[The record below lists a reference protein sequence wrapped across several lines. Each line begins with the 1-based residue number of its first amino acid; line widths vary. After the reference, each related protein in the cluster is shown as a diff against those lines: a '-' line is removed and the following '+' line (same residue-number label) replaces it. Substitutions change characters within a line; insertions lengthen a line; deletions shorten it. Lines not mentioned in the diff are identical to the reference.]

1 MASSPELMQAAAR
14 YNIGGLVNRTDID
27 PSEILKGV
35 TPMPMIQPNRITSP
49 LDQNLGGGNPL
60 PLGMFQARKN
70 TTQHL
75 EDIGNSVGGIQED
88 VRRAGINMN
97 TASGNLDTARS
108 MLGIEEPS
116 GINQLTTTTG
126 LAEGG
131 PVQGYAE
138 GKYVNAG
145 FPATVDENPPTF
157 MGDVL
162 PFAGGVLKDV
172 VTGIP
177 GMARKA
183 VDITQSPTEFKE
195 TVTETVKEP
204 PSDGNL
210 PTVSGFTA
218 EGVDQ
223 EVKKFVDEDAI
234 KQAEKTGEAVISG
247 DVTPENVPP
256 ELEDA
261 LKKVQNPDASNPEK
275 TNAILGAA
283 GVEVPKGTKGKIAAM
298 KKLISEAYG
307 VDPARYDNLRSLNRA
322 MVGFAIAEGG
332 DIATALKQGAAGAA
346 KIEETQLARED
357 AITEAAVGQTF
368 AERNAALKAAA
379 KAPKTFLDTP
389 EGEAAV
395 KIYQDYLKSNLSE
408 ADARAKV
415 NEISPGLGDR
425 VAAAIAGG
433 VPSTTTKA
441 TEGVDVTQT
450 AGSDVRVQ
458 TREGADGK
466 TYRVYSDGRPPELVE

>member
-1 MASSPELMQAAAR
+1 MYNNIMNRDLFQRYARQPRPQAPAAPSGIMASSPELMQASMR
-14 YNIGGLVNRTDID
+14 YQQGGMVQPPVAQPRVNPQFRPDLMRFQD
-27 PSEILKGV
+27 
-35 TPMPMIQPNRITSP
+35 
-49 LDQNLGGGNPL
+49 GGG
-60 PLGMFQARKN
+60 
-70 TTQHL
+70 
-75 EDIGNSVGGIQED
+75 
-88 VRRAGINMN
+88 
-97 TASGNLDTARS
+97 
-108 MLGIEEPS
+108 
-116 GINQLTTTTG
+116 
-126 LAEGG
+126 
-131 PVQGYAE
+131 
-138 GKYVNAG
+138 
-145 FPATVDENPPTF
+145 VDANPPTF
-157 MGDVL
+157 MGDFV
-162 PFAGGVLKDV
+162 PYVGGVLKDV

-177 GMARKA
+177 DMARKA
-183 VDITQSPTEFKE
+183 IDITQTPTEFKE

-210 PTVSGFTA
+210 PTSFGFTA

-223 EVKKFVDEDAI
+223 EVKKFVDDDAI
-234 KQAEKTGEAVISG
+234 KQAEKAGEAVISG

-275 TNAILGAA
+275 AAAILGAA

-322 MVGFAIAEGG
+322 MVGFTIAEGG

-395 KIYQDYLKSNLSE
+395 KIYQDYLKANLSE

-441 TEGVDVTQT
+441 TEGVDISQT

-458 TREGADGK
+458 EVTQGGK
-466 TYRVYSDGRPPELVE
+466 KYRVYSDGRPAELVE

>member
-1 MASSPELMQAAAR
+1 MNRDLFQRYARQPRPQAPAAPSGIMASSPELMQASMR
-14 YNIGGLVNRTDID
+14 YQQGGMVQPPVAQPRVNPQFRPDLMRFQD
-27 PSEILKGV
+27 
-35 TPMPMIQPNRITSP
+35 
-49 LDQNLGGGNPL
+49 GGGVIPD
-60 PLGMFQARKN
+60 PMAGYSEMGARMGA
-70 TTQHL
+70 
-75 EDIGNSVGGIQED
+75 EA
-88 VRRAGINMN
+88 VRK
-97 TASGNLDTARS
+97 
-108 MLGIEEPS
+108 
-116 GINQLTTTTG
+116 Q
-126 LAEGG
+126 
-131 PVQGYAE
+131 
-138 GKYVNAG
+138 
-145 FPATVDENPPTF
+145 
-157 MGDVL
+157 
-162 PFAGGVLKDV
+162 
-172 VTGIP
+172 
-177 GMARKA
+177 
-183 VDITQSPTEFKE
+183 VDITETPTEFKE
-195 TVTETVKEP
+195 TVTEKPADT
-204 PSDGNL
+204 NL
-210 PTVSGFTA
+210 PTSFGFTA

-223 EVKKFVDEDAI
+223 EVKKFVDDDAI
-234 KQAEKTGEAVISG
+234 KQAEKAGEAVISG

-275 TNAILGAA
+275 TAAILGAA

-322 MVGFAIAEGG
+322 MVGFTIAEGG

-368 AERNAALKAAA
+368 AERNAALKASA

-389 EGEAAV
+389 EGEAAL
-395 KIYQDYLKSNLSE
+395 KIYQDYLKANLSE

-441 TEGVDVTQT
+441 TEGVDISQT
-450 AGSDVRVQ
+450 AGGDVRVQ
-458 TREGADGK
+458 EVTQGGK
-466 TYRVYSDGRPPELVE
+466 KYRVYSDGRPAELVE

>member
-1 MASSPELMQAAAR
+1 MNRDLFQRYARQPRPQAPAAPSGIMASSPELMQASMR
-14 YNIGGLVNRTDID
+14 YQQGGMVQPPVAQPRVNPQFRPDLMRFQD
-27 PSEILKGV
+27 
-35 TPMPMIQPNRITSP
+35 
-49 LDQNLGGGNPL
+49 GGGVQTYSDPFLNPEMPTL
-60 PLGMFQARKN
+60 FEKIQARNIPLKN
-70 TTQHL
+70 
-75 EDIGNSVGGIQED
+75 E
-88 VRRAGINMN
+88 
-97 TASGNLDTARS
+97 
-108 MLGIEEPS
+108 
-116 GINQLTTTTG
+116 
-126 LAEGG
+126 
-131 PVQGYAE
+131 
-138 GKYVNAG
+138 
-145 FPATVDENPPTF
+145 
-157 MGDVL
+157 
-162 PFAGGVLKDV
+162 
-172 VTGIP
+172 
-177 GMARKA
+177 A
-183 VDITQSPTEFKE
+183 VDVTE
-195 TVTETVKEP
+195 TVTEKP
-204 PSDGNL
+204 ADNNL
-210 PTVSGFTA
+210 PTSFGFTA

-223 EVKKFVDEDAI
+223 EVKKFVDDDAI
-234 KQAEKTGEAVISG
+234 KQAEKAGEAVISG

-256 ELEDA
+256 DLEDA

-275 TNAILGAA
+275 AAAILGAA

-322 MVGFAIAEGG
+322 MVGFTIAEGG

-395 KIYQDYLKSNLSE
+395 KIYQDYLKANLSE

-441 TEGVDVTQT
+441 TEGVDISQT

-458 TREGADGK
+458 EVTQGGK
-466 TYRVYSDGRPPELVE
+466 KYRVYSDGRPAELVE

>member
-1 MASSPELMQAAAR
+1 MNRDLFQRYARQPRPQAPAAPSGIMASSPELMQASMR
-14 YNIGGLVNRTDID
+14 YQQGGMVQPPVAQPRVNPQFRPDLMRFQD
-27 PSEILKGV
+27 
-35 TPMPMIQPNRITSP
+35 
-49 LDQNLGGGNPL
+49 GGGVIPD
-60 PLGMFQARKN
+60 PMAGYSEMGARM
-70 TTQHL
+70 
-75 EDIGNSVGGIQED
+75 G
-88 VRRAGINMN
+88 
-97 TASGNLDTARS
+97 
-108 MLGIEEPS
+108 
-116 GINQLTTTTG
+116 
-126 LAEGG
+126 AEA
-131 PVQGYAE
+131 VQ
-138 GKYVNAG
+138 KQ
-145 FPATVDENPPTF
+145 
-157 MGDVL
+157 
-162 PFAGGVLKDV
+162 
-172 VTGIP
+172 
-177 GMARKA
+177 
-183 VDITQSPTEFKE
+183 VDITETPTAVTE
-195 TVTETVKEP
+195 TVTEEAV
-204 PSDGNL
+204 L
-210 PTVSGFTA
+210 PTTYPMSKGRN
-218 EGVDQ
+218 
-223 EVKKFVDEDAI
+223 KPRNRKDEDAI

-261 LKKVQNPDASNPEK
+261 LNKVQNPDASNPEK
-275 TNAILGAA
+275 AGAILGAA

-307 VDPARYDNLRSLNRA
+307 VDPSRYDNLRSLNRA

-368 AERNAALKAAA
+368 AERNAAIKASA

-395 KIYQDYLKSNLSE
+395 KIYQDYLKANLSE

-415 NEISPGLGDR
+415 NEIAPGLGDR

-441 TEGVDVTQT
+441 TEGVDISQT
-450 AGSDVRVQ
+450 AGGDVRVQ
-458 TREGADGK
+458 TRKHEDGK

>member
-1 MASSPELMQAAAR
+1 MYNNIMNRDLFQRYARQPRPQAPAAPSGIMASSPELMQASMR
-14 YNIGGLVNRTDID
+14 YQQGGMVQPPVAQPRVNPQFRPDLMRFQD
-27 PSEILKGV
+27 
-35 TPMPMIQPNRITSP
+35 
-49 LDQNLGGGNPL
+49 GGGVIPD
-60 PLGMFQARKN
+60 PMAGYSEMGARMGA
-70 TTQHL
+70 
-75 EDIGNSVGGIQED
+75 EA
-88 VRRAGINMN
+88 VRK
-97 TASGNLDTARS
+97 
-108 MLGIEEPS
+108 
-116 GINQLTTTTG
+116 Q
-126 LAEGG
+126 
-131 PVQGYAE
+131 
-138 GKYVNAG
+138 
-145 FPATVDENPPTF
+145 
-157 MGDVL
+157 
-162 PFAGGVLKDV
+162 
-172 VTGIP
+172 
-177 GMARKA
+177 
-183 VDITQSPTEFKE
+183 VDITETPTEFKE
-195 TVTETVKEP
+195 TVTEKPADT
-204 PSDGNL
+204 NL
-210 PTVSGFTA
+210 PTSFGFTA

-223 EVKKFVDEDAI
+223 EVKKFVDDDAI
-234 KQAEKTGEAVISG
+234 KQAEKAGEAVISG

-275 TNAILGAA
+275 TAAILGAA

-322 MVGFAIAEGG
+322 MVGFTIAEGG

-368 AERNAALKAAA
+368 AERNAALKASA

-389 EGEAAV
+389 EGEAAL
-395 KIYQDYLKSNLSE
+395 KIYQDYLKANLSE

-441 TEGVDVTQT
+441 TEGVDISQT
-450 AGSDVRVQ
+450 AGGDVRVQ
-458 TREGADGK
+458 EVTQGGK
-466 TYRVYSDGRPPELVE
+466 KYRVYSDGRPAELVE

>member
-1 MASSPELMQAAAR
+1 MNRDLFQRYARQPRPQAPAAPSGIMASSPELMQASMR
-14 YNIGGLVNRTDID
+14 YQQGGMVQPPVAQPRVNPQFRPDLMRFQD
-27 PSEILKGV
+27 
-35 TPMPMIQPNRITSP
+35 
-49 LDQNLGGGNPL
+49 GGG
-60 PLGMFQARKN
+60 
-70 TTQHL
+70 
-75 EDIGNSVGGIQED
+75 
-88 VRRAGINMN
+88 
-97 TASGNLDTARS
+97 
-108 MLGIEEPS
+108 
-116 GINQLTTTTG
+116 
-126 LAEGG
+126 
-131 PVQGYAE
+131 
-138 GKYVNAG
+138 
-145 FPATVDENPPTF
+145 VDANPPTF

-162 PFAGGVLKDV
+162 PYVGGVLKDV

-177 GMARKA
+177 DMARKA
-183 VDITQSPTEFKE
+183 IDITQTPTKFKE
-195 TVTETVKEP
+195 TYSDPFLNPEVVDVTETVTKKP
-204 PSDGNL
+204 ADNNL
-210 PTVSGFTA
+210 PTSFGFTA

-234 KQAEKTGEAVISG
+234 KQAEKAGEAVISG

-261 LKKVQNPDASNPEK
+261 LEKVQNPDASNPEK
-275 TNAILGAA
+275 AAAILGAA

-322 MVGFAIAEGG
+322 MVGFTIAEGG

-379 KAPKTFLDTP
+379 KAPKTFLDMP

-395 KIYQDYLKSNLSE
+395 KIYQDYLKANLSE

-441 TEGVDVTQT
+441 TEGVDISQT

-458 TREGADGK
+458 EVTQGGK
-466 TYRVYSDGRPPELVE
+466 KYRVYSDGRPAELVE

>member
-1 MASSPELMQAAAR
+1 MNRDLFQRYARQPRPQAPAAPSGIMASSPELMQASMR
-14 YNIGGLVNRTDID
+14 YQQGGMVQPPVAQPRVNPQFRPDLMRFQD
-27 PSEILKGV
+27 
-35 TPMPMIQPNRITSP
+35 
-49 LDQNLGGGNPL
+49 GGGVIPD
-60 PLGMFQARKN
+60 PMAGYSEMGARM
-70 TTQHL
+70 
-75 EDIGNSVGGIQED
+75 G
-88 VRRAGINMN
+88 
-97 TASGNLDTARS
+97 
-108 MLGIEEPS
+108 
-116 GINQLTTTTG
+116 
-126 LAEGG
+126 AEA
-131 PVQGYAE
+131 VQ
-138 GKYVNAG
+138 KQ
-145 FPATVDENPPTF
+145 
-157 MGDVL
+157 
-162 PFAGGVLKDV
+162 
-172 VTGIP
+172 
-177 GMARKA
+177 
-183 VDITQSPTEFKE
+183 VDITETPTAVTE
-195 TVTETVKEP
+195 TVTEEAV
-204 PSDGNL
+204 L
-210 PTVSGFTA
+210 PTTYPMSKGRN
-218 EGVDQ
+218 
-223 EVKKFVDEDAI
+223 KPRNRKDEDAI

-261 LKKVQNPDASNPEK
+261 LNKVQNPDASNPEK
-275 TNAILGAA
+275 AGAILGAA

-368 AERNAALKAAA
+368 AERNAAIKASA

-395 KIYQDYLKSNLSE
+395 KIYQDYLKANLSE

-415 NEISPGLGDR
+415 NEIAPGLGDR

-441 TEGVDVTQT
+441 TEGVDISQT
-450 AGSDVRVQ
+450 AGGDVRVQ
-458 TREGADGK
+458 TRKHEDGK
-466 TYRVYSDGRPPELVE
+466 TYRVYSDGRPAELVE

>member
-1 MASSPELMQAAAR
+1 MNRDLFQRYARQPRPQAPAAPSGIMASSPELMQASMR
-14 YNIGGLVNRTDID
+14 YQQGGMVQPPVAQPRVNPQFRPDLMRFQD
-27 PSEILKGV
+27 
-35 TPMPMIQPNRITSP
+35 
-49 LDQNLGGGNPL
+49 GGGVIPD
-60 PLGMFQARKN
+60 PMAGYSEMGARM
-70 TTQHL
+70 
-75 EDIGNSVGGIQED
+75 G
-88 VRRAGINMN
+88 
-97 TASGNLDTARS
+97 
-108 MLGIEEPS
+108 
-116 GINQLTTTTG
+116 
-126 LAEGG
+126 AEA
-131 PVQGYAE
+131 VQ
-138 GKYVNAG
+138 KQ
-145 FPATVDENPPTF
+145 
-157 MGDVL
+157 
-162 PFAGGVLKDV
+162 
-172 VTGIP
+172 
-177 GMARKA
+177 
-183 VDITQSPTEFKE
+183 VDITETPTAVTE
-195 TVTETVKEP
+195 TVTEEAV
-204 PSDGNL
+204 L
-210 PTVSGFTA
+210 PTTYPMSKGRN
-218 EGVDQ
+218 
-223 EVKKFVDEDAI
+223 KPRNRKDEDAI

-261 LKKVQNPDASNPEK
+261 LNKVQNPDASNPEK
-275 TNAILGAA
+275 AGAILGAA

-368 AERNAALKAAA
+368 AERNAAIKASA

-395 KIYQDYLKSNLSE
+395 KIYQDYLKANLSE

-415 NEISPGLGDR
+415 NEIAPGLGDR

-441 TEGVDVTQT
+441 TEGVDISQT
-450 AGSDVRVQ
+450 AGGDVRVQ
-458 TREGADGK
+458 TRKHEDGK

>member
-1 MASSPELMQAAAR
+1 MYNNIMNRDLFQRYARQPRPQALAAPSGIMASSPELMQASMR
-14 YNIGGLVNRTDID
+14 YQQGGMVQPPVAQPRVNPQFRPDLMRFQD
-27 PSEILKGV
+27 
-35 TPMPMIQPNRITSP
+35 
-49 LDQNLGGGNPL
+49 GGGVIPD
-60 PLGMFQARKN
+60 PMAGYSEMGARM
-70 TTQHL
+70 
-75 EDIGNSVGGIQED
+75 G
-88 VRRAGINMN
+88 
-97 TASGNLDTARS
+97 
-108 MLGIEEPS
+108 
-116 GINQLTTTTG
+116 
-126 LAEGG
+126 AEA
-131 PVQGYAE
+131 VQ
-138 GKYVNAG
+138 KQ
-145 FPATVDENPPTF
+145 
-157 MGDVL
+157 
-162 PFAGGVLKDV
+162 
-172 VTGIP
+172 
-177 GMARKA
+177 
-183 VDITQSPTEFKE
+183 VDITETPTAVTE
-195 TVTETVKEP
+195 TVTEEAV
-204 PSDGNL
+204 L
-210 PTVSGFTA
+210 PTTYPMSKGRN
-218 EGVDQ
+218 
-223 EVKKFVDEDAI
+223 KPRNRKDEDAI
-234 KQAEKTGEAVISG
+234 KQAEKAGEAVISG

-261 LKKVQNPDASNPEK
+261 LNKVQNPDASNPEK
-275 TNAILGAA
+275 AGAILGAA

-368 AERNAALKAAA
+368 AERNAAIKASA

-395 KIYQDYLKSNLSE
+395 KIYQDYLKANLSE

-415 NEISPGLGDR
+415 NEIAPGLGDR

-441 TEGVDVTQT
+441 TEGVDISQT
-450 AGSDVRVQ
+450 AGGDVRVQ
-458 TREGADGK
+458 TRKHEDGK

>member
-1 MASSPELMQAAAR
+1 MYNNIMNRDLFQRYARQPRPQAPAAPSGIMASSPELMQASMR
-14 YNIGGLVNRTDID
+14 YQQGGMVQPPVAQPRVNPQFRPDLMRFQD
-27 PSEILKGV
+27 
-35 TPMPMIQPNRITSP
+35 
-49 LDQNLGGGNPL
+49 GGGVIPD
-60 PLGMFQARKN
+60 PMAGYSEMGARM
-70 TTQHL
+70 
-75 EDIGNSVGGIQED
+75 G
-88 VRRAGINMN
+88 
-97 TASGNLDTARS
+97 
-108 MLGIEEPS
+108 
-116 GINQLTTTTG
+116 
-126 LAEGG
+126 AEA
-131 PVQGYAE
+131 VQ
-138 GKYVNAG
+138 KQ
-145 FPATVDENPPTF
+145 
-157 MGDVL
+157 
-162 PFAGGVLKDV
+162 
-172 VTGIP
+172 
-177 GMARKA
+177 
-183 VDITQSPTEFKE
+183 VDITETPTAVTE
-195 TVTETVKEP
+195 TVTEEAV
-204 PSDGNL
+204 L
-210 PTVSGFTA
+210 PTTYPMSKGRN
-218 EGVDQ
+218 
-223 EVKKFVDEDAI
+223 KPRNRKDEDAI

-261 LKKVQNPDASNPEK
+261 LNKVQNPDASNPEK
-275 TNAILGAA
+275 AGAILGAA

-368 AERNAALKAAA
+368 AERNAAIKASA

-389 EGEAAV
+389 EGEAAL
-395 KIYQDYLKSNLSE
+395 KIYQDYLNANLSE

-415 NEISPGLGDR
+415 NEIAPGLGDR

-441 TEGVDVTQT
+441 TEGVDISQT
-450 AGSDVRVQ
+450 AGGDVRVQ
-458 TREGADGK
+458 TRKHEDGK

>member
-1 MASSPELMQAAAR
+1 MYNNIMNRDLFQRYARQPRPQAPAAPSGIMASSPELMQASMR
-14 YNIGGLVNRTDID
+14 YQQGGMVQPPVAQPRVNPQFRPDLMRFQD
-27 PSEILKGV
+27 
-35 TPMPMIQPNRITSP
+35 
-49 LDQNLGGGNPL
+49 GGGVIPD
-60 PLGMFQARKN
+60 PMAGYSEMGARM
-70 TTQHL
+70 
-75 EDIGNSVGGIQED
+75 G
-88 VRRAGINMN
+88 
-97 TASGNLDTARS
+97 
-108 MLGIEEPS
+108 
-116 GINQLTTTTG
+116 
-126 LAEGG
+126 AEA
-131 PVQGYAE
+131 VQ
-138 GKYVNAG
+138 KQ
-145 FPATVDENPPTF
+145 
-157 MGDVL
+157 
-162 PFAGGVLKDV
+162 
-172 VTGIP
+172 
-177 GMARKA
+177 
-183 VDITQSPTEFKE
+183 VDITETPTAVTE
-195 TVTETVKEP
+195 TVTEEAV
-204 PSDGNL
+204 L
-210 PTVSGFTA
+210 PTTYPMSKGRN
-218 EGVDQ
+218 
-223 EVKKFVDEDAI
+223 KPRNRKDEDAI
-234 KQAEKTGEAVISG
+234 KQAEKAGEAVISG

-261 LKKVQNPDASNPEK
+261 LNKVQNPDASNPEK
-275 TNAILGAA
+275 AGAILGAA

-368 AERNAALKAAA
+368 AERNAAIKASA

-395 KIYQDYLKSNLSE
+395 KIYQDYLKANLSE

-415 NEISPGLGDR
+415 NEIAPGLGDR

-441 TEGVDVTQT
+441 TEGVDISQT
-450 AGSDVRVQ
+450 AGGDVRVQ
-458 TREGADGK
+458 TRKHEDGK